1 MTITVLGASG
11 KIGQLLVKELLSKNY
26 KLKVFVHLSN
36 PFAESKNLK
45 IIKGD
50 INIATDIDRAIMG
63 SDLVISTLGSWGT
76 KSKDILTSAME
87 NIIPSMMNQKVQRII
102 SLTGADARMDKDK
115 ETMIS
120 SISHIIF
127 SILAGKILVD
137 GERHIK
143 LLEGSNLDWT
153 VIRSPRMTN
162 SSAENGYKLNKI
174 YPMPWESIPRQCVVN
189 AIISQIEDR
198 SFISESPFIHS
209 N

>member
-36 PFAESKNLK
+36 PFAESKNLE

-50 INIATDIDRAIMG
+50 INIAADIDRAIMG
-63 SDLVISTLGSWGT
+63 SDIVISTLGSWGT

-87 NIIPSMMNQKVQRII
+87 NIVPSMMNQKVQRII
-102 SLTGADARMDKDK
+102 SLTGADAQMDKDK
-115 ETMIS
+115 KTIIS

-127 SILAGKILVD
+127 SILAGKM
-137 GERHIK
+137 
-143 LLEGSNLDWT
+143 LEGSDLDWT
-153 VIRSPRMTN
+153 VIRSPRMTS
-162 SSAENGYKLNKI
+162 SSAKNGYKLNKI
-174 YPMPWESIPRQCVVN
+174 YTMPWESIPRQCVVN